1 MYKIK
6 EVAKLAGITTRTLR
20 YYDEINLLKPKQ
32 MNASGYRV
40 YDDHSIDRLQQ
51 IILYKKLGFELDK
64 IKDIIDKKDLDII
77 NIMHKQVMD
86 LELKKQ
92 QLDDIIHTIKQSIK
106 YRKGEINMSNQEKF
120 KGLKENDIKFNE
132 ERYGREIRNKYGDK
146 QIDESNDK
154 YMGLSK
160 ENYEFSQNLGEEIL
174 VNLKEALAENNPKS
188 ELAQHI
194 CRLHQDWI
202 KFYWPTYDEKSHL
215 ALVEMYLEDERFK
228 SYYDVVGEGATKL
241 LVEAMRI
248 YLKD

>member
-1 MYKIK
+1 MYKIN

-20 YYDEINLLKPKQ
+20 YYDEIGLLKPKE

-40 YDDHSIDRLQQ
+40 YDDHSIDQLQQ

-64 IKDIIDKKDLDII
+64 IKDIIDKNDLDII
-77 NIMHKQVMD
+77 DMMHKHVKE
-86 LELKKQ
+86 LELKKK
-92 QLDDIIHTIKQSIK
+92 QLDDIIHTIKETIK
-106 YRKGEINMSNQEKF
+106 YRKGEINMSNQDKF
-120 KGLKENDIKFNE
+120 KGLKEKDIKANE
-132 ERYGREIRNKYGDK
+132 EKYGEEIRSKYGDQK
-146 QIDESNDK
+146 INESNEK

-160 ENYEFSQNLGEEIL
+160 ENYEFAQNLGEEIL
-174 VNLKEALAENNPKS
+174 VTLKEALEENNPNS

-215 ALVEMYLEDERFK
+215 ALVEMYLEDERFTA
-228 SYYDVVGEGATKL
+228 YYDVVGKGATKL